1 MKVSKRLSKDEF
13 TDELN
18 RSLLNIKS
26 STNYETLGPS
36 YTEMSYED
44 ASYHLT
50 LHRMFKKFE
59 EPDDA
64 LRMKVQEKSVF
75 DVFHADSSYQYDTQ
89 KFRTAPIVVR
99 KDIYRARD
107 YMRTILNQH
116 FKLKYTDISITTG
129 ETILSAKGDT
139 SVYSKL
145 SSVDQWCVSPRCV
158 DAVTKMIS
166 KIRALKRCMMVH
178 YEKLLWKEYTKRR
191 SLLTI
196 SQILALPRNHWK
208 LYRKR
213 HYAFLWK
220 RHGRDVLKHVLLKV
234 VTLVDYSRITTVPK
248 DNEKARVIITCPLL
262 DMLYQRAVAHSLIK
276 TMRNAFGVTLSFSQ
290 HVHKLLIQNLE
301 NATIDFANAS
311 NSNYLD
317 TFDFFFEGTYL
328 HRIIHQCRPHT
339 VKYKEHWHYLNMVA
353 PMGCGFTFELM
364 TFILLSVTRLLDGR
378 STVFGDDVIIARDKA
393 NHFIALA
400 DRLGYKTNS
409 KKTFTEG
416 TFRESCGGFTSHG
429 KYIRCFDFEWAEDY
443 FDAVVLMNKLRL
455 VRRNVPF
462 LKQEYERLIKL
473 VPLLTFK
480 VAADDHPV
488 LDDGIPCPSDL
499 LRIHRKDQTVV
510 KLYKEAASSVEYIGL
525 SANVTRYYV
534 REILTKV
541 STPLWDEPRVDDV
554 DVFLASHYLYTH
566 RALAPVLRNTD
577 QIRSKIVICEYNTH
591 HPFTS

>member
-13 TDELN
+13 TNELN

-26 STNYETLGPS
+26 CLSYETLGPS
-36 YTEMSYED
+36 YSEMTYDD

-59 EPDDA
+59 EPDEI
-64 LRMKVQEKSVF
+64 LRAKVQEKSVL
-75 DVFHADSSYQYDTQ
+75 DVFEADSSYQYDTQ
-89 KFRTAPIVVR
+89 KFRTAPLVVR

-107 YMRTILNQH
+107 YMRTILAKH
-116 FKLKYTDISITTG
+116 FKLRYTDISITTG

-145 SSVDQWCVSPRCV
+145 SDINQWCVSPRCV
-158 DAVTKMIS
+158 DAVVKMVS
-166 KIRALKRCMMVH
+166 QVRALKRCLMTH
-178 YEKLLWKEYTKRR
+178 YETLLWKEYIKRR
-191 SLLTI
+191 SLLTVA
-196 SQILALPRNHWK
+196 QILALPRDHWK
-208 LYRKR
+208 RYRKR
-213 HYAFLWK
+213 HYAFMWK
-220 RHGRDVLKHVLLKV
+220 RYGKGTLKQVLLKV
-234 VTLVDYSRITTVPK
+234 ATLVDYSRITTVPK

-262 DMLYQRAVAHSLIK
+262 DMLYHRAIAHSLIK
-276 TMRNAFGVTLSFSQ
+276 TMRNAFGITLSFSQ
-290 HVHKLLIQNLE
+290 QIHKLLIQNLE
-301 NATIDFANAS
+301 NATVDFANAS

-317 TFDFFFEGTYL
+317 TFDFLFEGTHL
-328 HRIIHQCRPHT
+328 HRAIHQCRPHT
-339 VKYKEHWHYLNMVA
+339 VKYKEKWHHLSMVA

-364 TFILLSVTRLLDGR
+364 TFILLSVTRLLDGS
-378 STVFGDDVIIARDKA
+378 STVFGDDVIIAKGKA
-393 NHFIALA
+393 QHFIDLA

-429 KYIRCFDFEWAEDY
+429 KYIKCFDFEWAEDY

-455 VRRNVPF
+455 VRRNVPI

-480 VAADDHPV
+480 VASDDHPV

-499 LRIHRKDQTVV
+499 LRIHRKDPIVV
-510 KLYKEAASSVEYIGL
+510 QLFKQVTSCREYIGL
-525 SANVTRYYV
+525 SANVTRYYI

-541 STPLWDEPRVDDV
+541 STPLWEKPRVDDV
-554 DVFLASHYLYTH
+554 DVFLASHYLYTR
-566 RALAPVLRNTD
+566 RATAPVLRNTD
-577 QIRSKIVICEYNTH
+577 QMRSEIVICEYNTH